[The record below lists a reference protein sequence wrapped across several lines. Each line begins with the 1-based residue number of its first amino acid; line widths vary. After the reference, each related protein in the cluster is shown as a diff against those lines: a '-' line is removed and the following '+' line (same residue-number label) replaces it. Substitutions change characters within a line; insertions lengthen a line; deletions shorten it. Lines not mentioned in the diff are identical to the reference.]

1 MSALKLDE
9 NGRLEHYVSPAP
21 FEPQATETLTPEQEA
36 FYRASQ
42 WRIMWWKFRRHRI
55 AVVSAAILALLYLS
69 SLVSEVLAPYG
80 LNTRDSGHIYAP
92 PQVVG
97 LFHEGEFVGPFVYG
111 YSVKLNME
119 TMKREFV
126 ADPQK
131 VQPLR
136 FFCRGDDYEFWGL
149 IEGDFHLVCPAEN
162 GTLYL
167 LGTDRLGRDMLSR
180 IIYGARTALG
190 VAITAT
196 GIAGI
201 LGILLGLV
209 AGYGPRWLDSLLIL
223 CFDATTSLPMIMFA
237 LAVIT
242 VVGPGTP
249 TLILVIVLVSI
260 PVYARL
266 IRTQT
271 LGLKTADFILAERAM
286 GASPLRILLWHLLP
300 NVVGPLVIILSM
312 DIPVVI
318 MLEAGLSYLNLGVK
332 PPVPSWGNIL
342 YDGYTSLRQSPVMVI
357 AAGIPLI
364 LATIGF
370 TFLGEGL
377 RDALDP
383 RLQVRPR

>member
-1 MSALKLDE
+1 MS
-9 NGRLEHYVSPAP
+9 S
-21 FEPQATETLTPEQEA
+21 
-36 FYRASQ
+36 
-42 WRIMWWKFRRHRI
+42 
-55 AVVSAAILALLYLS
+55 
-69 SLVSEVLAPYG
+69 
-80 LNTRDSGHIYAP
+80 
-92 PQVVG
+92 
-97 LFHEGEFVGPFVYG
+97 
-111 YSVKLNME
+111 
-119 TMKREFV
+119 V
-126 ADPQK
+126 ADPSPAIAAPRGG
-131 VQPLR
+131 QPLR
-136 FFCRGDDYEFWGL
+136 RLLRDPMGLLGL
-149 IEGDFHLVCPAEN
+149 ILVAAFVAMALFAPWAAPYDPLKIDVAN
-162 GTLYL
+162 KLKPPSMAHWA
-167 LGTDRLGRDMLSR
+167 GTDQLGRDTLSR
-180 IIYGARTALG
+180 LIWGARTAL
-190 VAITAT
+190 AIALTAT
-196 GIAGI
+196 GIAGVI
-201 LGILLGLV
+201 GLALGLI
-209 AGYGPRWLDSLLIL
+209 AGYGPRWLDGILVLIFDSL
-223 CFDATTSLPMIMFA
+223 SSMPMIMFA

-260 PVYARL
+260 PGYARL

-271 LGLKTADFILAERAM
+271 LGLKTADFILAERSM

-342 YDGYTSLRQSPVMVI
+342 YDGYTNLRQSPVMVI